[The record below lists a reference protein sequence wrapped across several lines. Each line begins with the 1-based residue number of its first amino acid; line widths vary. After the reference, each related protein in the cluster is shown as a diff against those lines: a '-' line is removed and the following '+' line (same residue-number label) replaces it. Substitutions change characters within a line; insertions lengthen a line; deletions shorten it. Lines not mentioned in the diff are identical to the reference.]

1 MPIKADLTHLLLV
14 LKSIHQLHESANT
27 PQSSQNGQFKFLLDI
42 KWIGSQAM
50 LKSWK
55 TLKGNKTH
63 VYKRRKA
70 LFWSNYQFSSHHYES
85 PNIYQLLG
93 ILANVCKLWHF
104 VCKYARQGQS
114 WLKTPGSCSAR
125 KRKKNICNKNL
136 HLTQN
141 FFLGFFVNC
150 PLKHERNVKRFEIK
164 RVFSFTSLVYLE

>member
-85 PNIYQLLG
+85 PFTLHQIFISYLGFWQMFANCG
-93 ILANVCKLWHF
+93 IL
-104 VCKYARQGQS
+104 
-114 WLKTPGSCSAR
+114 
-125 KRKKNICNKNL
+125 
-136 HLTQN
+136 
-141 FFLGFFVNC
+141 FVNMRDRDRADW
-150 PLKHERNVKRFEIK
+150 KHQEAAVQEKGRRTFAIK
-164 RVFSFTSLVYLE
+164 ICIWPKISYLGSLWIVH